1 MSKSQSLLREALQVL
16 KSERKSID
24 KQIGNLA
31 KILGAGQGKITAKA
45 AKKTS
50 KKKTDKKR
58 KPMSAAGRKAI
69 SIAMK
74 KRWAKKKKSEKKR

>member
-24 KQIGNLA
+24 KQIGNLE
-31 KILGAGQGKITAKA
+31 KILGEGQGRKTATQKA
-45 AKKTS
+45 ATKTS
-50 KKKTDKKR
+50 KKKTGKKR
-58 KPMSAAGRKAI
+58 KKMSAAGRKAI

-74 KRWAKKKKSEKKR
+74 KRWAKKKKAKS